1 MVLVVQLKI
10 LPLLLFLPKIVNSY
24 EFHSIGDEQTAF
36 IIDIC
41 KLYRPKS
48 VIFLNAETIKEME
61 MTTIMLKW
69 RHALSREGIPTANL
83 KFSQLHKSLKYLK
96 QIVRP
101 YYIAV
106 ISNHNAI
113 NEFSLAT
120 STFDMSSAVWI
131 VVFIYKE
138 HFFDYCHN
146 PPGNIF
152 HLTFNSEML
161 VRCGTE
167 NIIREWYSIDTNQI
181 EIKDV
186 ATWSLEKGITK
197 MVSDFLYERRS
208 NLQGLIMRAVIV
220 KDSPYIIKNKNG
232 EIDGMFGKILRELC
246 DTLNFSFN
254 IVSEVKEYGRWNP
267 DEKTWSGGMAEL
279 YTGRADISISD
290 FMINNDRLNVID
302 YTIPLLTSKNIL
314 VIRQPENL
322 TIQWSSHFLT
332 FTLSVWIAVLGVLII
347 SSIFLVLLKI
357 KSGSDNKIG
366 YLLIDN
372 LLEIWGIFCQQGLP
386 NFPKKSSLRIVY
398 FSIFLSI
405 IVFWAAY
412 SAALISFLTSVN
424 YVLPFDS
431 LEGFV
436 ADGTYQLAI
445 PRGTAYYDRFAN
457 SKHPFARK
465 IMKLMLKDE
474 ELPISEYEGFK
485 KICKNR
491 KLALYTTDQIN
502 NIENLKIPCNV
513 VAIET
518 GYISNFAMI
527 LSKYNPF
534 TDVINFQLQ
543 KFIDNGMINRLKDT
557 SFQMKSNH
565 MIKHQ
570 PVPLIS
576 VISLILFFSIG
587 IFSSI
592 CILIIEKCIFV
603 RKEKNISMKDRI
615 PSIKSSVL
623 YVKRK
628 KSIRNLAVDYADRKC
643 ARIQFTSNN
652 YNVHSDGFLYPDYN
666 FLI

>member
-1 MVLVVQLKI
+1 
-10 LPLLLFLPKIVNSY
+10 
-24 EFHSIGDEQTAF
+24 
-36 IIDIC
+36 
-41 KLYRPKS
+41 
-48 VIFLNAETIKEME
+48 
-61 MTTIMLKW
+61 
-69 RHALSREGIPTANL
+69 
-83 KFSQLHKSLKYLK
+83 
-96 QIVRP
+96 
-101 YYIAV
+101 
-106 ISNHNAI
+106 
-113 NEFSLAT
+113 
-120 STFDMSSAVWI
+120 
-131 VVFIYKE
+131 
-138 HFFDYCHN
+138 
-146 PPGNIF
+146 
-152 HLTFNSEML
+152 ML